1 MKQAVL
7 QTLPTASIDLDKENP
22 RIKHYLEQ
30 YKEISSELIALA
42 LSDNSSEGSSTTY
55 HSLRDSIKESKGI
68 IHPIVVSHEPDGS
81 YVVIEGNTR
90 LQIYREFEK
99 SGVPGKWDEIIS
111 LVYEQLDET
120 EKHKIRLQ
128 SHLVGPREWDPYSK
142 AKYLYYLSEVEGRN
156 MNAIISMCGG
166 NGSDIKKSID
176 AYKYMVRFYKPFAQE
191 KGLDFDVSEYSKF
204 KEHENSKIKSS
215 ISRRNFSENEF
226 AKWVAMRNVNK
237 AQGVR
242 LIPQIMRNEEALS
255 VFLKEDITAAE
266 KVLHAAELASADLS
280 EYPYEVLASALY
292 KRLAEFPIS
301 EIQNLAN
308 DDNYSEKLWKLQDL
322 KEKLDFVLEM
332 IEQNQ
337 TN

>member
-1 MKQAVL
+1 MKQANL
-7 QTLPTASIDLDKENP
+7 QMLPTASINLDKDNP
-22 RIKHYLEQ
+22 RIKHFLEQ
-30 YKEISSELIALA
+30 YKDISSELIALA
-42 LSDNSSEGSSTTY
+42 LSDNSEGSSTTY

-68 IHPIVVSHEPDGS
+68 IHPIVVSHESDGS

-99 SGVPGKWDEIIS
+99 NGTPGSWKEIIA
-111 LVYEQLDET
+111 LVYEGLDET

-142 AKYLYYLSEVEGRN
+142 AKYLFYLSEVEGRN
-156 MNAIISMCGG
+156 MNSIISMCGG

-176 AYKYMVRFYKPFAQE
+176 AYKYMVQYYKPYAKEQ
-191 KGLDFDVSEYSKF
+191 GLDFDVSEYSKF

-215 ISRRNFSENEF
+215 IERRNFPLNEF
-226 AKWVAMRNVNK
+226 AKWVANRNVNK

-242 LIPQIMRNEEALS
+242 LIPQIMKNEEALNA
-255 VFLKEDITAAE
+255 FLKDDISAAE

-292 KRLAEFPIS
+292 KRLFDFPVG

-308 DDNYSEKLWKLQDL
+308 VESYSEKLWKLQNL
-322 KEKLDFVLEM
+322 KEKLDFVLDL
-332 IEQNQ
+332 IEKQ
-337 TN
+337 TK

>member
-1 MKQAVL
+1 MNQAVL
-7 QTLPTASIDLDKENP
+7 QMLPTASINLDKDNP

-30 YKEISSELIALA
+30 YKDISSELIALA

-55 HSLRDSIKESKGI
+55 HSLRDSIKESRGI

-90 LQIYREFEK
+90 LQIYREFEQN
-99 SGVPGKWDEIIS
+99 GTPGNWSEIIA
-111 LVYEQLDET
+111 LVYEKLDDD

-142 AKYLYYLSEVEGRN
+142 AKYLYNLSEVEGKN

-176 AYKYMVRFYKPFAQE
+176 AYKYMVQFYKPFTKE

-215 ISRRNFSENEF
+215 IERKSFPANEF
-226 AKWVAMRNVNK
+226 AKWVANRNVNK

-255 VFLKEDITAAE
+255 VFLKEDISAAE

-280 EYPYEVLASALY
+280 EYPYDVLANALY
-292 KRLAEFPIS
+292 KRLFDFPVG

-308 DDNYSEKLWKLQDL
+308 DESYCDKLWKLQNL
-322 KEKLDFVLEM
+322 KEKLDFVLDL
-332 IEQNQ
+332 IDKQ
-337 TN
+337 TM